1 MPTLIQGLVALATDP
16 TVKASALLRKVFV
29 AIRQLKQPEWTT
41 WIYHDLMVFDGVRH
55 VVPQREALQALLR
68 FSGA

>member
-29 AIRQLKQPEWTT
+29 ATRQLSSQ
-41 WIYHDLMVFDGVRH
+41 
-55 VVPQREALQALLR
+55 
-68 FSGA
+68 SGPPGSTMS